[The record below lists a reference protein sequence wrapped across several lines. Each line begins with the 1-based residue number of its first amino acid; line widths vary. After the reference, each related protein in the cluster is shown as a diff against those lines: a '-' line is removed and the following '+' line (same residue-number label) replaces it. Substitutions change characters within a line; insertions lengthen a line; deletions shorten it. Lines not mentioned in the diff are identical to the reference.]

1 MNWDTQLNSI
11 LTATDSNVAKI
22 KQRLNTTSISS
33 KVDLLLD
40 RINTEKVAFDESLAG
55 SQHPCPTCLSLP
67 HCRMATEE
75 LAAIS
80 SQLHSQAKVI
90 ESLTQSVNRL
100 KQEKE
105 LQQQQIHHLEEEVG
119 RLHNSPQSGLESLLG
134 RRMEGLKSELRNLR
148 QQVFHQPDGDC
159 TPDLYPSSSVMQEVH
174 ESKKLLWR
182 EYECVRREVEQL
194 KHKLNRQEED
204 LVNQMSETDEMKRT
218 QSRYCKMLEDLMNS
232 HKTQSDDLDKARLET
247 RSTQQELGHIR
258 STVTD
263 LKDQMKN
270 LPLEEKSYTK
280 PVGKESA
287 YGMESNDLSREE
299 EIFSSSLSDDSAS
312 ELSLTDVS
320 SDELSSATEIK
331 EPEGSQDLSTP
342 SLELEDST
350 PKEEAGSM
358 SDEDLSSDLF
368 DSLPELN
375 LSDL

>member
-40 RINTEKVAFDESLAG
+40 RINTEKVAFDESVAG
-55 SQHPCPTCLSLP
+55 SRQPCPTCLSLP
-67 HCRMATEE
+67 HCRMATED

-105 LQQQQIHHLEEEVG
+105 LQQQQILHLEEEVG

-218 QSRYCKMLEDLMNS
+218 QSRYCKMLEALMNS

-247 RSTQQELGHIR
+247 RSTRQELGHIK

-331 EPEGSQDLSTP
+331 EPEGSKDLSTP

-350 PKEEAGSM
+350 PKEEAGSL

>member
-1 MNWDTQLNSI
+1 
-11 LTATDSNVAKI
+11 
-22 KQRLNTTSISS
+22 
-33 KVDLLLD
+33 
-40 RINTEKVAFDESLAG
+40 
-55 SQHPCPTCLSLP
+55 
-67 HCRMATEE
+67 MATEE

-299 EIFSSSLSDDSAS
+299 EIFSSFLSDDSAS

>member
-1 MNWDTQLNSI
+1 
-11 LTATDSNVAKI
+11 
-22 KQRLNTTSISS
+22 
-33 KVDLLLD
+33 
-40 RINTEKVAFDESLAG
+40 
-55 SQHPCPTCLSLP
+55 
-67 HCRMATEE
+67 MATEE
-75 LAAIS
+75 LATIS

-105 LQQQQIHHLEEEVG
+105 LQQQQIHNLEEEVG

-159 TPDLYPSSSVMQEVH
+159 TPDPYPSSSVMQEVH

-182 EYECVRREVEQL
+182 EYECVRREVDQL

-204 LVNQMSETDEMKRT
+204 LVTQMSETDEMKRT

-232 HKTQSDDLDKARLET
+232 HKAQSDDLDKARFET
-247 RSTQQELGHIR
+247 RSTQQELGHIK

-287 YGMESNDLSREE
+287 HGMESNDLLREE

-331 EPEGSQDLSTP
+331 EPEGSKELSTP

-350 PKEEAGSM
+350 PKEEDGSM

>member
-67 HCRMATEE
+67 RCRMATEE

-287 YGMESNDLSREE
+287 YGR
-299 EIFSSSLSDDSAS
+299 
-312 ELSLTDVS
+312 
-320 SDELSSATEIK
+320 
-331 EPEGSQDLSTP
+331 SQDLSTP